1 MKINENKFILVVM
14 FKPLGCIAHK
24 HFQIVWFSNLSI
36 LNVPDEGNF
45 ERT

>member
-14 FKPLGCIAHK
+14 FKPLGCIAPK

-45 ERT
+45 ECT